1 MRPLIERLARGR
13 AWWGCLLLLG
23 IALEAVA
30 LYYQY
35 RLDYGPCVLCI
46 HVRLW
51 IAAWMLLAV
60 LGLLLDDRPH
70 VRRLLHGL
78 NTLVMAILVERSW
91 RLLGVERGFIDGSC
105 EMDAG
110 LPDWLALDRWWPQ
123 VFEPWEPCG
132 YTPELAFGIT
142 MAEALLV
149 MSLLLGLVS
158 ALLAWASLRAR
169 AG

>member
-1 MRPLIERLARGR
+1 MRALIERLERGR
-13 AWWGCLLLLG
+13 GWWGFLLLLG
-23 IALEAVA
+23 LALEAVA

-51 IAAWMLLAV
+51 VAAWMLLAV
-60 LGLLLDDRPH
+60 GGLLLSDRPG

-78 NTLVMAILVERSW
+78 NTLVMVILVERSW
-91 RLLGVERGFIDGSC
+91 QLLGVERGFIEGSC

-149 MSLLLGLVS
+149 MSLLLCLVS
-158 ALLAWASLRAR
+158 ALLTWSSLRR
-169 AG
+169 